1 MKLVEA
7 LASLVADLEG
17 ALVRIGRGD
26 VADQLREVEIEG
38 WSYDDF
44 ADAADVHVRGAQ
56 APERSPPRFGAD
68 EEIVSVYDEL
78 GVNVELDRARRV
90 TRIEI
95 LQPGEIV
102 ARLQDLGLPARPP
115 EGT

>member
-7 LASLVADLEG
+7 LASLVVDLEG

-26 VADQLREVEIEG
+26 VADQLREVEIES
-38 WSYDDF
+38 WAYDDF
-44 ADAADVHVRGAQ
+44 ADAAYVHVTGSR
-56 APERSPPRFGAD
+56 APDHRPPGMAAD
-68 EEIVSVYDEL
+68 DEIVSVYDEL

-90 TRIEI
+90 RRIEI
-95 LQPGEIV
+95 LQPGEMV

-115 EGT
+115 DTP